1 MLCCAYRLRR
11 STSRKSIGN
20 QLEVD
25 GESVVM
31 SNGENTAEDRKLP
44 PRHPRMYLIRRM
56 LFHANETYKN
66 TLAFESISKA
76 LWDPG
81 SRSAFSLVIDFQ
93 FSNKSHW
100 TSVKLRPEATIK
112 VFLVFW
118 FHNRLP
124 IASRWTFFQQFSVT
138 RSLSQLPSRTNYS
151 AEVSIRRSEVL
162 QMLLS

>member
-11 STSRKSIGN
+11 RTSRKSIGN

-66 TLAFESISKA
+66 TLAFELFRKRYEIGGPGLHSVLYLTFNSQTKDAGPPTSKRTRNSSNA
-76 LWDPG
+76 VV
-81 SRSAFSLVIDFQ
+81 AFKCFLIRKRHSPDQ
-93 FSNKSHW
+93 
-100 TSVKLRPEATIK
+100 LRPEETI
-112 VFLVFW
+112 F
-118 FHNRLP
+118 
-124 IASRWTFFQQFSVT
+124 
-138 RSLSQLPSRTNYS
+138 
-151 AEVSIRRSEVL
+151 
-162 QMLLS
+162 